1 MAVICPLPLR
11 STLQSP
17 GSRKHRLPTR
27 GNSTLLK
34 SHRGACEN
42 NTSSGGDS
50 LWQRHYQDQLQFSE
64 SRGIEEVSTS
74 GQVIQDESSQK
85 KTSDLSRPGSFS
97 MTAQLEEPS
106 PILKRSF
113 STPTV
118 RDMAQDSPTTA
129 GEKKRNKL
137 GYHRTSIACSHCRR
151 RKIRC
156 IVSSEIQNRCINCI
170 RLKKDCSFCPVDQ
183 QPTVDSQGKGAGQGT
198 GGSAAHSQS
207 SSPAPAS
214 GHPAV
219 IASRHV
225 YGTGMVQDSVGLVAP
240 VIVPSSGAFASVAD
254 EEIGLSIPMTAEQSF
269 NVSPG
274 SSLAW
279 GSTQPSPVTIPGSM
293 DMGFAWHPYGSESSS
308 TEQLSSLGPGLASQ
322 STWGEAAPGTP
333 QLNDW
338 NWNNVALAAAQAR
351 SVSFSGDLISQSHQQ
366 FASLPGNSLYNGV
379 EPTVEGTYTSPMD
392 HSLRPGHLPSQAG
405 EPSISWLTQQ
415 QQMLLQQP
423 QQQSMGFESWGFP
436 NTSGPAT

>member
-1 MAVICPLPLR
+1 
-11 STLQSP
+11 
-17 GSRKHRLPTR
+17 
-27 GNSTLLK
+27 
-34 SHRGACEN
+34 
-42 NTSSGGDS
+42 
-50 LWQRHYQDQLQFSE
+50 
-64 SRGIEEVSTS
+64 
-74 GQVIQDESSQK
+74 
-85 KTSDLSRPGSFS
+85 
-97 MTAQLEEPS
+97 MTAQLEDPS

-118 RDMAQDSPTTA
+118 RDMAQESPTTA

-137 GYHRTSIACSHCRR
+137 GYHRTSIACMAAWASGALL
-151 RKIRC
+151 K
-156 IVSSEIQNRCINCI
+156 SPPLTKAAIQQVIAAAG
-170 RLKKDCSFCPVDQ
+170 KFAVSFCPVDQ

-207 SSPAPAS
+207 SSPAPAP
-214 GHPAV
+214 GHQAV

-225 YGTGMVQDSVGLVAP
+225 YGTGLVQDSVGLVAP
-240 VIVPSSGAFASVAD
+240 VIVPSSGTFASVAD

-308 TEQLSSLGPGLASQ
+308 TEQLSSFGPGPASQ
-322 STWGEAAPGTP
+322 STWVETAPGTP

-338 NWNNVALAAAQAR
+338 SWNNGALAAAQAR

-366 FASLPGNSLYNGV
+366 FVSLPGNSLYNGV
-379 EPTVEGTYTSPMD
+379 EPTMEGTYTSPMD
-392 HSLRPGHLPSQAG
+392 HVLRPGHLPSQAG

-436 NTSGPAT
+436 NSSGPAT